1 MTVTIENLY
10 TGNGSTTDYSFTF
23 PYLDTTDIKVSL
35 ATVATTAYSLLNATT
50 VRFNTAPGNGVAIR
64 IYRETAFET
73 PKATFYPG
81 SAIRAN
87 DLNDNTLQNL
97 YVNQESNDKVDRAW
111 LTGDP
116 TVISTESWH
125 TTDDT
130 KVATTKAIE
139 GRIDTKI
146 DSALT
151 DDIAAGSSIS
161 ITDNS
166 PSSGKVTINVI
177 AATGSNSGS
186 MSASDKS
193 KLDGIDT
200 GAKDDQTAAEI
211 RALVESATDSNVFT
225 DADHSKLNGIDVGAK
240 DDQTAAEIRALVE
253 SATDSNVF
261 TDNDH
266 SRLNAMENNAT
277 ADQTAAE
284 IKTLLQSDKLTS
296 SEIATGALDNQYY
309 TETELDAGQLD
320 NRYYTET
327 ESDARYFNISTGDT
341 IKDGDAFPDNDT
353 TIATTA
359 AINDRIIDLVDDV
372 GGFVPIA
379 NETSFPNANPDVNN
393 GTGTLV
399 SIKALSSNLTSNGS
413 GVATI
418 SNGTVGNSTVTITGL
433 ENSTTYA
440 ATLGMIVE
448 TTSTLNTY
456 AFHRVTPKATEV
468 TTVAGSISN
477 VNTVA
482 GNISNVNTVAGNNT
496 NINTVAGNNTNINT
510 VAAANSNITTV
521 AGNNTNITTVAGANS
536 NISTVATNIANVNTV
551 GGAISNVNT
560 VATNISSVNDF
571 AARYRISSSA
581 PTSSLDTGDLYFDTT
596 GNELKVYNGSAWQ
609 GGVTATGNLLS
620 KAGDQ
625 MTGNLTFSGSQTVD
639 GRDLSVD
646 GAKLDNIAANA
657 NNYTHPN
664 HTGEVTSTADGA
676 TVVAD
681 NIIDEANLKVS
692 NSPTN
697 GQFLSAQSGNT
708 GGLTWAT
715 PTSIGGST
723 GVDFDDGVIVQ
734 FGTDNDLKMYHE
746 NTSHTTRL
754 HAYNDRVI
762 DICYNEASSGL
773 KKSFI
778 EMYPNGGSVS
788 IRHGGVTRLSTTSS
802 GVNITGGLNLTDHLT
817 LDDTDKIKLG
827 DGEDLQIYH
836 DGSNS
841 YIADV
846 GTGELRLRGTTV
858 RITDHDGS
866 ENFANFNDDGA
877 VELYYDNSKKLETY
891 ASGLYITGHIVANQ
905 DNATLI
911 LGAGNDLSI
920 YHDSSGDSYIT
931 NSTGSLKVQSN
942 YVYINDADGNN
953 HIRCEDGSYVSLH
966 YDSVK
971 RFETTSG
978 GVKWTGN
985 ATSDGHVW
993 WTDDKKAQ
1001 FGASNDLEIY
1011 HDGTNSYIKNNH
1023 ASSFYIQSNGN
1034 LLLEHTNGDNYFKG
1048 VANGAAELYYDNA
1061 KKAETASWGLN
1072 VLGNCGVGDSSKFQ
1086 CGDSQDLQI
1095 YHDGTYTWSTDA
1107 STGGWHSKSSKFVWQ
1122 AYDDGEN
1129 MAIFHQDGAVRL
1141 YYDGSEKFATQ
1152 ATGVKVYG
1160 DYFTNDSN
1168 KINLGTGNDLQI
1180 YHDGSHSYL
1189 KNTTGNIR
1197 VFSSGS
1203 SEAISI
1209 VADGAVS
1216 LSHANAVKLATTS
1229 GGVDVTGALTVNGAA
1244 LSSAPTITATADGAI
1259 AANKVCIMKSN
1270 SKVEQAQT
1278 QTPTDEVDESQ
1289 SSWVH
1294 NASSHKYIYPNS
1306 TAYDTVNKK
1315 FLHVSISSNNKPQ
1328 LMVGTTSGLKDE
1340 AAISWSAV
1348 TEVTTSK
1355 TIDSSIRPCVF
1366 YNPGLKKFLLTWA
1379 NHGTDNNVHL
1389 CHVEMDSSGALTIGS
1404 IVSAPATKDGSG
1416 NTAAGYGAYQGWLE
1430 GTYDG
1435 ASQAIIVAFY
1445 TPAYASPWGYSHWLA
1460 AINMTG
1466 STPIWPTHERYQLH
1480 ADGQYNSST
1489 NRSFAYDENAGK
1501 TLLTTRQH
1509 RLIWYGNVEYDFM
1522 AYTITVGTTNDSY
1535 TCTRGTEVSM
1545 GTSSTSGYYNR
1556 VAYCPEKQCCIVS
1569 YTNSSS
1575 SNYVRT
1581 LTVNGTNAPTAGTEA
1596 SFTHDD
1602 GGSGYTETRR
1612 SQIAVHSGSGSEAA
1626 YQIGQR
1632 NDLLTTSYLIK
1643 YVVSGSSNET
1653 VTVSFH
1659 TPIAWK
1665 AGGDLTSWGN
1675 GDISNSAYNTYS
1687 IGDNIHV
1694 IGYHLT
1700 SVGGGYAGQAYGS
1713 FWMGGTNAN
1722 ADNFLGFSSA
1732 AYSDGA
1738 TATINVV
1745 GNTTTQSGLTA
1756 GSKYYSNGAGTLST
1770 TSTGRFPVGL
1780 ALSATS
1786 LLIKH

>member
-10 TGNGSTTDYSFTF
+10 TSNGSTTDYSFTF

-35 ATVATTAYSLLNATT
+35 DGVITTAYSLLNATT
-50 VRFNTAPGNGVAIR
+50 VRFNSAPNNGVAIR

-116 TVISTESWH
+116 TIISTESWH

-166 PSSGKVTINVI
+166 PSSGKVTISVI

-225 DADHSKLNGIDVGAK
+225 DADHSKLNAIEASATA
-240 DDQTAAEIRALVE
+240 DQTNAEIRAAVE
-253 SATDSNVF
+253 AATDSNVF
-261 TDNDH
+261 TDADH
-266 SRLNAMENNAT
+266 TKLNAIEANAT
-277 ADQTAAE
+277 IDQTASE
-284 IKTLLQSDKLTS
+284 IKTLLQSNKLTD
-296 SEIATGALDNQYY
+296 SEITAGTLDNRYY

-341 IKDGDAFPDNDT
+341 IKNGDTFPDNDT

-379 NETSFPNANPDVNN
+379 NETSFPNANPDVND

-664 HTGEVTSTADGA
+664 HSGEVTSTADGA

-715 PTSIGGST
+715 PSNVGGSA
-723 GVDFDDGVIVQ
+723 GVDFDDSVKIRLGTGNDFEIYHEGGSPGINHIKGVGDAHLELGTATGAGDILIKCGGDNAIVCADDAQ
-734 FGTDNDLKMYHE
+734 VELYYDNSKRIETTSAGATVSGVLTTDGLVLGDGEIIKLGASSDLQIYHE
-746 NTSHTTRL
+746 NTSHTTRF
-754 HAYNDRVI
+754 HAYADRVI
-762 DICYNEASSGL
+762 DICYNETHSGL
-773 KKSFI
+773 KKSMI
-778 EMYPNGGSVS
+778 VAHPAGSVNLYHNTVQKFTTTANGIS
-788 IRHGGVTRLSTTSS
+788 VTGLISA
-802 GVNITGGLNLTDHLT
+802 TGDLLLNAADSQ
-817 LDDTDKIKLG
+817 KIKLG
-827 DGEDLQIYH
+827 AGNDLEIYF

-841 YIADV
+841 YIKEPSASAGQLIID
-846 GTGELRLRGTTV
+846 GWNGTDIRQGSTGEHMIRALG
-858 RITDHDGS
+858 G
-866 ENFANFNDDGA
+866 GA
-877 VELYYDNSKKLETY
+877 VELYFNNVKKFETTADGVTVTGDINAGSGNYFCNDNGKLRLGGSQDLEIYHDGSVNKIVGTGAHDIEVYTNNTKRFTIGSNGNTTFVDDAKSIYGTGSDLRIYHDGTTNRIDAVTGNLHIKGSNLSLKSYADETYLDATANGAVEIFYDNSKK
-891 ASGLYITGHIVANQ
+891 
-905 DNATLI
+905 
-911 LGAGNDLSI
+911 
-920 YHDSSGDSYIT
+920 
-931 NSTGSLKVQSN
+931 
-942 YVYINDADGNN
+942 
-953 HIRCEDGSYVSLH
+953 
-966 YDSVK
+966 
-971 RFETTSG
+971 FETTSG
-978 GVKWTGN
+978 GVN
-985 ATSDGHVW
+985 
-993 WTDDKKAQ
+993 
-1001 FGASNDLEIY
+1001 
-1011 HDGTNSYIKNNH
+1011 
-1023 ASSFYIQSNGN
+1023 
-1034 LLLEHTNGDNYFKG
+1034 
-1048 VANGAAELYYDNA
+1048 
-1061 KKAETASWGLN
+1061 
-1072 VLGNCGVGDSSKFQ
+1072 
-1086 CGDSQDLQI
+1086 
-1095 YHDGTYTWSTDA
+1095 
-1107 STGGWHSKSSKFVWQ
+1107 
-1122 AYDDGEN
+1122 
-1129 MAIFHQDGAVRL
+1129 
-1141 YYDGSEKFATQ
+1141 
-1152 ATGVKVYG
+1152 
-1160 DYFTNDSN
+1160 
-1168 KINLGTGNDLQI
+1168 
-1180 YHDGSHSYL
+1180 
-1189 KNTTGNIR
+1189 
-1197 VFSSGS
+1197 
-1203 SEAISI
+1203 
-1209 VADGAVS
+1209 
-1216 LSHANAVKLATTS
+1216 
-1229 GGVDVTGALTVNGAA
+1229 VTGEITVNGAA

-1259 AANKVCIMKSN
+1259 AADKPCVLTSDGKVA
-1270 SKVEQAQT
+1270 QAALAT
-1278 QTPTDEVDESQ
+1278 SSES
-1289 SSWVH
+1289 SGFDIGKTSFIH
-1294 NASSHKYIYPNS
+1294 GSASSSAASETTLRYS
-1306 TAYDTVNKK
+1306 ADYDTTNKKILQVYNLGSGDDRFYGIVGTVEGSGPSITVSWGTPFLIQSNYLTVALCIYNPDEKK
-1315 FLHVSISSNNKPQ
+1315 FLVGGGDATDSKTKFWHVTLDSAGTATVSSVLSFEKGNSTDWGPNTDWDGFVPCLNKQNTQLVQIMCSGFSAGFGSNPAVHLLTINMSGTAPTREGSYNTFNYGGHTLQGTSCVWDTVSNRVVIWFSHKARAGWSSWNHAAGFATWQVTYDSTNNYWWWDNSTK
-1328 LMVGTTSGLKDE
+1328 VEDIIHNSSSTSSPYWDC
-1340 AAISWSAV
+1340 AISHMP
-1348 TEVTTSK
+1348 TNGCFLTTARKWTGSGNDYDTIARVI
-1355 TIDSSIRPCVF
+1355 TIDSSGNITKGSELEYNHNTDDGADYSKSPANRLVVRKDASNVEKAYQVGCQSDSTANSFITTFTISGTGSSASVATAFTTLGWVSGGASTSWTDTQNTTGFLIDDSIVF
-1366 YNPGLKKFLLTWA
+1366 TQNTIAG
-1379 NHGTDNNVHL
+1379 NSNNA
-1389 CHVEMDSSGALTIGS
+1389 MTIQSGAIWF
-1404 IVSAPATKDGSG
+1404 SG
-1416 NTAAGYGAYQGWLE
+1416 
-1430 GTYDG
+1430 
-1435 ASQAIIVAFY
+1435 
-1445 TPAYASPWGYSHWLA
+1445 P
-1460 AINMTG
+1460 
-1466 STPIWPTHERYQLH
+1466 
-1480 ADGQYNSST
+1480 
-1489 NRSFAYDENAGK
+1489 
-1501 TLLTTRQH
+1501 
-1509 RLIWYGNVEYDFM
+1509 
-1522 AYTITVGTTNDSY
+1522 
-1535 TCTRGTEVSM
+1535 
-1545 GTSSTSGYYNR
+1545 
-1556 VAYCPEKQCCIVS
+1556 
-1569 YTNSSS
+1569 
-1575 SNYVRT
+1575 
-1581 LTVNGTNAPTAGTEA
+1581 
-1596 SFTHDD
+1596 
-1602 GGSGYTETRR
+1602 
-1612 SQIAVHSGSGSEAA
+1612 
-1626 YQIGQR
+1626 
-1632 NDLLTTSYLIK
+1632 
-1643 YVVSGSSNET
+1643 
-1653 VTVSFH
+1653 
-1659 TPIAWK
+1659 
-1665 AGGDLTSWGN
+1665 
-1675 GDISNSAYNTYS
+1675 
-1687 IGDNIHV
+1687 
-1694 IGYHLT
+1694 
-1700 SVGGGYAGQAYGS
+1700 
-1713 FWMGGTNAN
+1713 N
-1722 ADNFLGFSSA
+1722 ADDNSFLGFSDA
-1732 AYSDGA
+1732 AYSNGA
-1738 TATINVV
+1738 TATIKVV
-1745 GNTTTQSGLTA
+1745 GNTTTQSGLSPAT
-1756 GSKYYSNGAGTLST
+1756 KYYVADDGTLTT
-1770 TSTGRFPVGL
+1770 TSIENPYAGK
-1780 ALSATS
+1780 ALTATS
-1786 LLIKH
+1786 LLIKG